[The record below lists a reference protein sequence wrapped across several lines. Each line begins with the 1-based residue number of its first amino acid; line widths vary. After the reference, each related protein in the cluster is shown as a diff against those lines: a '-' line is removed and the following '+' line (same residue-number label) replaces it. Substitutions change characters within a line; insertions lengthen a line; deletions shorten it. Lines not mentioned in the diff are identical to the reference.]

1 MINVLFGLSVVATYE
16 LDFVD
21 EVDTLRSN
29 LLFVGFASFTR
40 VMGHT
45 RQTLVGL
52 LQDCETSDTQES
64 RLSTETRSRPWNDLL
79 KSGLAEAL
87 SLGIAGLPNALVAL
101 PTVPID
107 DYHSNVQA
115 QWKL

>member
-1 MINVLFGLSVVATYE
+1 MC
-16 LDFVD
+16 
-21 EVDTLRSN
+21 
-29 LLFVGFASFTR
+29 
-40 VMGHT
+40 HT

-52 LQDCETSDTQES
+52 LQDCETSDMQVS
-64 RLSTETRSRPWNDLL
+64 RLSTETRSRPWNHLL
-79 KSGLAEAL
+79 NSGLAEAL

-107 DYHSNVQA
+107 DYRPYVLA